1 MEFIYL
7 FIYFVETKLKNMKA
21 ILIDSKS
28 KTVRYVEVK
37 VNDGS
42 ALESMYNHIDCDLV
56 EVINID
62 DKNDLFVD
70 EEGLLKLNKDSQ
82 FFLYDGFPQPLAGN
96 GLILGLNQEE
106 GESVE
111 TSLSIEEVAE
121 KVLFLDINT
130 VKEQFC

>member
-1 MEFIYL
+1 
-7 FIYFVETKLKNMKA
+7 VETKLKNMKA

>member
-1 MEFIYL
+1 
-7 FIYFVETKLKNMKA
+7 MKA

-42 ALESMYNHIDCDLV
+42 ALQSMYNHIDCDLV

-96 GLILGLNQEE
+96 GLILGLDEE
-106 GESVE
+106 VGESIE

-121 KVLFLDINT
+121 KVLFLDINA
-130 VKEQFC
+130 VKQHFC

>member
-1 MEFIYL
+1 LEFIYL